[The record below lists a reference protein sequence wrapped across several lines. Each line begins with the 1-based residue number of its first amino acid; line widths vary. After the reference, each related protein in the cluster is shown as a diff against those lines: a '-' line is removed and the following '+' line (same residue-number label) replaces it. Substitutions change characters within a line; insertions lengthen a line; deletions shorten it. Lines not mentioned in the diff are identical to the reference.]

1 MEIHSKVKN
10 SNSIFI
16 NSSIIKNN
24 PITGIG
30 ARSIEHHPPDGVR
43 GAPLLKEEHR
53 LRRDEVAEG
62 LAGLSRGEGG
72 NPQQLRAFYP

>member
-72 NPQQLRAFYP
+72 NPQQFGAADT